1 MGALSRT
8 KGKAFERQVAKD
20 IRAVL
25 GLDHVAVRRG
35 LQSRGGG
42 GEVPDVIVEGLPIH
56 WECKHGDSA
65 SPESALQQA
74 ARDVET
80 RGVREVVVA
89 VIRPNGGPT
98 RAWLYLDDLI
108 VFGNASRARALLDTL
123 RPCDRSP
130 GSPKLS
136 MEWDAFLTLLAQVKL
151 ANTRPPV

>member
-20 IRAVL
+20 IRATL
-25 GLDHVAVRRG
+25 NLDHVAVRRG

-80 RGVREVVVA
+80 RRVRELAIA

-98 RAWLYLDDLI
+98 RAWFYADDFVVFYRSSRSRSLI
-108 VFGNASRARALLDTL
+108 DLSL
-123 RPCDRSP
+123 PCERSP
-130 GSPKLS
+130 GTVKVSVAWDEFLS
-136 MEWDAFLTLLAQVKL
+136 LLAHVKL
-151 ANTRPPV
+151 ATPAPSV